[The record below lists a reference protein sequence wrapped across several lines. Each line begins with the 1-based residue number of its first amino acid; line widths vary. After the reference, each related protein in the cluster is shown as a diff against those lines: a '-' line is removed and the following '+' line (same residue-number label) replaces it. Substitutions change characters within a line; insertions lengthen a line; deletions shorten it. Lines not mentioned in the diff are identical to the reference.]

1 MEQPYR
7 WGMNVL
13 DMNFVSVWESKRLA
27 QDVTRTIETRI
38 FSRGT
43 WAFLSDR
50 RDELKVAH
58 FNILVHLP
66 LYNLFINTFFL
77 SNVDNLYTF
86 MLFTV
91 TLTLLKKE
99 AFLISWFYT
108 ERQRQYKVT
117 LNCSKTASRAKGM

>member
-43 WAFLSDR
+43 CALLSDR
-50 RDELKVAH
+50 RGELK
-58 FNILVHLP
+58 
-66 LYNLFINTFFL
+66 Y
-77 SNVDNLYTF
+77 
-86 MLFTV
+86 
-91 TLTLLKKE
+91 
-99 AFLISWFYT
+99 
-108 ERQRQYKVT
+108 
-117 LNCSKTASRAKGM
+117 CSHAL